1 MTEPTDSKDLPD
13 LLDAAARSQAETSHY
28 LDAAR
33 ERASES
39 PPVADAAVLQVVADA
54 VTMITQ
60 QTDTRGV
67 LEHLVTAARR
77 LIPDAEGVVLLSTDD
92 HSAATT
98 AAFWNKDTGWVE
110 GSGCPVT
117 MPKALKRLSRG
128 DAKPDLR
135 LPLEGNGI
143 KLGECRLL
151 LTEGSGPGTSA
162 TAQILL
168 QTASL
173 TLAGL
178 QLQVSSRQ
186 RTVRDPLT
194 GLFNRP
200 YLLDTLQRELHH
212 CRRAKR
218 PLGLIQ
224 LALDGLRDFNARHGR
239 AAGDRLLQAVAG
251 LLQTAFRGSDAV
263 CRTNGDTFVIILPE
277 ADLIDTRLRA
287 EELRTLISTLELPVA
302 EQTVRGVSASVG
314 VAGFPEQAVSAD
326 ALLLAVDGAVQLAR
340 EAGGDTVQ
348 VAQAG

>member
-1 MTEPTDSKDLPD
+1 MTEPTDSRDLPD

-39 PPVADAAVLQVVADA
+39 PPVAEAAVLQAVADG

-67 LEHLVTAARR
+67 LERLATAARR
-77 LIPDAEGVVLLSTDD
+77 LIPDADGVVLLSPGD
-92 HSAATT
+92 HGAATT
-98 AAFWNKDTGWVE
+98 AAFWNANTMWVE

-117 MPKALKRLSRG
+117 MPNALKRLSRG
-128 DAKPDLR
+128 DATPDLR
-135 LPLEGNGI
+135 LPLEGNGTA
-143 KLGECRLL
+143 LGECRLL
-151 LTEGSGPGTSA
+151 LAEGTGPGTGA

-178 QLQVSSRQ
+178 QLQSNSRQ
-186 RTVRDPLT
+186 RSVRDPLT

-224 LALDGLRDFNARHGR
+224 LDLDGRRDFNARHGR
-239 AAGDRLLQAVAG
+239 AAGERLLRAVAE
-251 LLQTAFRGSDAV
+251 LLQTAFRGSDAA

-277 ADLIDTRLRA
+277 ADLIDSRLRA
-287 EELRTLISTLELPVA
+287 EELRTLISTLELPMA
-302 EQTVRGVSASVG
+302 KHTVRGISASIG
-314 VAGFPEQAVSAD
+314 VAGSPEQAISTD
-326 ALLLAVDGAVQLAR
+326 ALLLAVDSAVQLAR
-340 EAGGDTVQ
+340 EAGGDSVQ